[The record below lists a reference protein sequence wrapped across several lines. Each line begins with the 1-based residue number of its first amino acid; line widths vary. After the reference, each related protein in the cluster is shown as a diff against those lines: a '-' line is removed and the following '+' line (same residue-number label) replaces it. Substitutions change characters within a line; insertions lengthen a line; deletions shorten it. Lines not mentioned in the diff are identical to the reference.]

1 MIFDLRSLLRA
12 NLPGC
17 LALFAGA
24 LLAIQ
29 QPAAAQ
35 ALALPTSPDKGKTKA
50 PPPAQSDKIITNA
63 PVAPDQAATIRSQGE
78 NPKLP
83 ANWMDDKTPETIVL
97 PKSVPDPIEP
107 FNRAMYALDKGVMIG
122 VVKPTARLYRTI
134 VIKPVRTGINN
145 FSQNIRY
152 PGRLVNN
159 LLEAKWAGARDET
172 KRFFCNTFVGAAG
185 FVDVASK
192 WKIPKSEKDFGL
204 TFGYWGWKP
213 QFYLM
218 LPIFGPSN
226 DRDAVGLAADSLANP
241 ITWFPPYS
249 YAMYGFTYNNLTDSV
264 EEFSRFARAET
275 DAYSE
280 LQYAWTFVRKDQV
293 VDFRLHGEQDESSLE
308 TLQSVFFTYQ
318 DREFPAN
325 GDTRSVRIPST
336 GRRLKYTYWLQQ
348 NNAPVVYIVPGL
360 GSHRLAETALAL
372 AELVYKHGFS
382 AVCVSS
388 VYNAEFMEHA
398 LTAPLPS
405 YTPVD
410 TRDLHVALTE
420 VDHQLRRFY
429 PGRLGAKALM
439 GYSMGAF
446 HSLFI
451 AAAES
456 TNDSNL
462 IKFDRYVSI
471 NTPVRLLY
479 GVSKLDEFYRA
490 PLEWPAAERT
500 DNIENTFLKVA
511 ALGSGSLRPSGS
523 QGSLPFSAIES
534 KFLIGLA
541 FRFIL
546 RDVIYDSQSRYNQG
560 VLREPIRSSRR
571 EPAYREIMNYSY
583 KDYFEKFVVPYYKT
597 RGIDLTVPDT
607 LAKAGDM
614 RAYAAALHAN
624 PKIRLIINR
633 NDFLL
638 ADEDYEWLRATFD
651 PKQMTVFEKG
661 GHLGNLSHPA
671 VQKAILN
678 ALDSR

>member
-1 MIFDLRSLLRA
+1 MIFF
-12 NLPGC
+12 PGPRLIPAC
-17 LALFAGA
+17 LAFLAGA
-24 LLAIQ
+24 FL
-29 QPAAAQ
+29 
-35 ALALPTSPDKGKTKA
+35 ALALPASAQVLAVPAAPDKSKSAA
-50 PPPAQSDKIITNA
+50 PPPGQSDKIITNA
-63 PVAPDQAATIRSQGE
+63 PVTPDKAAIIRSQGE

-97 PKSVPDPIEP
+97 PESVPDPIEP
-107 FNRAMYALDKGVMIG
+107 FNRAMFGLNQAVMIG
-122 VVKPTARLYRTI
+122 VVKPTARAYRTV
-134 VIKPVRTGINN
+134 VIKPVRTGIGN
-145 FSQNIRY
+145 FSQNILY
-152 PGRLVNN
+152 PGRLLNN
-159 LLEAKWAGARDET
+159 VLQAKWTGARNET
-172 KRFFCNTFVGAAG
+172 ERFFCNTFVGAAG
-185 FVDVASK
+185 FVDVATK
-192 WKIPKSEKDFGL
+192 WNIPRSQKDFGL

-226 DRDAVGLAADSLANP
+226 DRDAIGMIGDTLDNP
-241 ITWFPPYS
+241 LTYFPPYS
-249 YAMYGFTYNNLTDSV
+249 YATYGFTYNNLSDSV
-264 EEFSRFARAET
+264 EEYSRFARAET

-293 VDFRLHGEQDESSLE
+293 VDFHLKGEQDESSLE
-308 TLQSVFFTYQ
+308 TLQSVFFSYK

-325 GDTRSVRIPST
+325 GDTRSVSIPTT
-336 GRRLKYTYWLQQ
+336 GKRLKYTYWLQQ

-372 AELVYKHGFS
+372 AELVYKKGFS

-398 LTAPLPS
+398 LTAPMPS

-410 TRDLHVALTE
+410 TRDLHFALTE

-456 TNDSNL
+456 TNNSNL
-462 IKFDRYVSI
+462 IRFDRYVSI

-490 PLEWPAAERT
+490 PLEWPASERT
-500 DNIENTFLKVA
+500 AGIENTFLKVA
-511 ALGSGSLRPSGS
+511 ALGSSSLRP
-523 QGSLPFSAIES
+523 QGSLPFSAVES

-546 RDVIYDSQSRYNQG
+546 RDVIYDSQSRFNQG
-560 VLREPIRSSRR
+560 VLRQPIRSSRR
-571 EPAYREIMNYSY
+571 EPVYREIMNYSY

-597 RGIDLTVPDT
+597 RGIDLTVPET

-614 RAYAAALHAN
+614 RAYAAPLHAN
-624 PKIRLIINR
+624 PKIRLIVNR

-671 VQKAILN
+671 VQKAILE